1 MFGIIMLK
9 PAREFLG
16 RPVPISVVGP
26 GSRMVPERTPLDGL
40 ARLRCQVRLLQF
52 TVRMT
57 CQLHDFSEFTLSILP
72 PGFLK
77 QSLSRRQMVRGVNVV
92 RGMKE
97 LSEAE

>member
-1 MFGIIMLK
+1 
-9 PAREFLG
+9 
-16 RPVPISVVGP
+16 
-26 GSRMVPERTPLDGL
+26 MVPERTPLDGL

-52 TVRMT
+52 TARMT

-97 LSEAE
+97 LSERRIITQMPYVTGPFECVVGHLLPQRWGQMP